1 MPLEIYV
8 LGALALVI
16 VVLFIWIIW
25 LQNKLGKLLVGKSKT
40 LDDSFANLETEI
52 TSLKKFQTTA
62 EETFKQNDAR
72 LRKAVCGVET
82 IRFNPFKGDGSGGNQ
97 SFATA
102 FINEEK
108 NGFVISSMYS
118 RDHVSIFG
126 KPIKNL
132 SSEYELTKEE
142 KEALNKAED
151 NIIK

>member
-72 LRKAVCGVET
+72 LRKDCLLVSR
-82 IRFNPFKGDGSGGNQ
+82 RFVLILSKVTARVVIKA
-97 SFATA
+97 FATA
-102 FINEEK
+102 FHQRRKKRLLSFQVCIPETMS
-108 NGFVISSMYS
+108 VSLVS
-118 RDHVSIFG
+118 RLKIFH
-126 KPIKNL
+126 PNR
-132 SSEYELTKEE
+132 
-142 KEALNKAED
+142 
-151 NIIK
+151 